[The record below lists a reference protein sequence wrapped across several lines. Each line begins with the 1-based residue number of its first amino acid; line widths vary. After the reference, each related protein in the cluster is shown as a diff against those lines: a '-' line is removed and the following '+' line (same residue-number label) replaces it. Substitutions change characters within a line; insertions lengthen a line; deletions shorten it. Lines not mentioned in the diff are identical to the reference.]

1 MSRPS
6 GCLVAIAALAAATLA
21 VASPAVAATL
31 SVGPGKTYAKP
42 CAAIAAAQPGDVVE
56 VEASGDYAGDTCS
69 WSTDGLTVTGVNGRA
84 KIDLTGVAPSGKKG
98 IFTIE
103 GTASA
108 TIENFELSGAAI
120 SAADG
125 NNAAGI
131 RHQGL
136 NLTVRNCFIHDN
148 QDGILGGPATPNT
161 GAVLIEN
168 SEFSANGAG
177 DGFSHNM
184 YIGDYAKFTLQYSYS
199 HDAKVGHLVKS
210 RAYNTYVLYNRI
222 TDEAGGMASYETDIP
237 NAGTAYVIGNVI
249 EQSATTQNP
258 TMLTFGEEGAPVGYD
273 THLFVVNNT
282 FINTLGS
289 GTFVNDAT
297 TTPAALLNNIFY
309 NGGLTTN
316 QGSAVRTTNFDSSMG
331 DPMFVNLASYDVS
344 LRPGSPC
351 IDHGTDPGTGASQP
365 LDPRFEYV
373 HPLGETARVVVG
385 ASIDIGAYE
394 YGNPGDGGAVSAD
407 DDAASAADG
416 AVVRGN
422 EGGAVSEAGL
432 TAGSGEDAA
441 TTESGNDGSDGG
453 GSALGAP
460 SPSQS
465 GSGCGCV
472 EAGSFA
478 SAHLALFG
486 GAMIVAG
493 ALGRRSRRRRCLGP
507 SVHRLPRR
515 HYPL

>member
-1 MSRPS
+1 VSRPS
-6 GCLVAIAALAAATLA
+6 GCLLAITALAAATLA
-21 VASPAVAATL
+21 VASPAAAATL

-56 VEASGDYAGDTCS
+56 VDASGDYAGNTCS

-199 HDAKVGHLVKS
+199 HDANVGHLVKS

-222 TDEAGGMASYETDIP
+222 TDEPGGTASYETDIP

-258 TMLTFGEEGAPVGYD
+258 TMLTFGEEGVPVGYD

-289 GTFVNDAT
+289 GTFVNDAA
-297 TTPAALLNNIFY
+297 TTPAVLSNNVFY
-309 NGGLTTN
+309 NGGLITN
-316 QGSAVRTTNFDSSMG
+316 QSSAVRTTNFDSTMG
-331 DPMFVNLASYDVS
+331 DPMFVNLASYDVR
-344 LRPGSPC
+344 LQPGSPC
-351 IDHGTDPGTGASQP
+351 IDHGTDPGTGAGQP
-365 LDPRFEYV
+365 LAPAFEYV
-373 HPLGETARVVVG
+373 HPLSETARVVVG
-385 ASIDIGAYE
+385 ASIDVGAYE
-394 YGNPGDGGAVSAD
+394 YGNPGGDGGAMSAD
-407 DDAASAADG
+407 DAGASADDG
-416 AVVRGN
+416 AAARGN
-422 EGGAVSEAGL
+422 DGGAVSEAGF
-432 TAGSGEDAA
+432 TEVDSGDDAA
-441 TTESGNDGSDGG
+441 TTESGNDGFDGG
-453 GSALGAP
+453 TSGPGDS
-460 SPSQS
+460 SPSKS
-465 GSGCGCV
+465 GAGCGCV
-472 EAGSFA
+472 EARSVA
-478 SAHLALFG
+478 DAPISLV
-486 GAMIVAG
+486 GAAMTVAG
-493 ALGRRSRRRRCLGP
+493 ALARRSRTRRRSHP
-507 SVHRLPRR
+507 ADS
-515 HYPL
+515 